1 MLPRGECALLCFDVL
16 AAVDGAVHPVPLRPP
31 TNTLSLED
39 LRNRVVMPAFTLLFG
54 GNLHGIQ
61 ESSDSPCANSFAIHL
76 LDGSNGAQFALV
88 LYGSAAD
95 FLFAVGIPHVVV
107 SVWYS

>member
-1 MLPRGECALLCFDVL
+1 MGLGLASFVGRASLFFLRAPLFCLHYMSLSLCHVCDPRIAAIAMLPRGECALLCFDVL

-54 GNLHGIQ
+54 GNLHG
-61 ESSDSPCANSFAIHL
+61 
-76 LDGSNGAQFALV
+76 V
-88 LYGSAAD
+88 
-95 FLFAVGIPHVVV
+95 
-107 SVWYS
+107 